1 MRLHKFLAEAGV
13 ASRRK
18 AEELIVKGH
27 VTVNGVIAEL
37 GMSVNDDDVIMLDNS
52 LVKREQNKIV
62 IMLNKPKGV
71 ICSADDPEK
80 RRTVFDLVEGVPC
93 RVYNVGRLD
102 INSEGLILLTNDGEL
117 THALTHPS
125 HEVEK
130 TYLVLCDGLVTES
143 ERLRLESG
151 VMLEDGLT
159 APARVSLPIHIDGDR
174 TKLSITIHEG
184 RNRQV
189 RRMLTAIG
197 HNTLRLRRVRLGP
210 LSLNGLKS
218 GQWRYLSPI
227 EVASLYKAAGLRYSG

>member
-18 AEELIVKGH
+18 AEELIAEGR
-27 VTVNGVIAEL
+27 VTVNGVVATL
-37 GMSVNDDDVIMLDNS
+37 GMSVNDDDIVMLDKS
-52 LVKREQNKIV
+52 LVKREQNKLV

-130 TYLVLCDGLVTES
+130 TYIVICEGLVTES

-159 APARVSLPIHIDGDR
+159 APAKVSPPIHIDGDR

-189 RRMLTAIG
+189 RRMLSAIG

-210 LSLNGLKS
+210 LSLSGLKS
-218 GQWRYLSPI
+218 GQWRYLSRD
-227 EVASLYKAAGLRYSG
+227 EVAALYKAAGLKYSG